1 MQFKDTHNEN
11 IFKQKNTKLYYLHI
25 CNKTL
30 LYSAF
35 FLQYLLN
42 ELILGW
48 IKHNN
53 EPIVPIIIKQIKN
66 NHSGI

>member
-35 FLQYLLN
+35 FLQYLL
-42 ELILGW
+42 
-48 IKHNN
+48 
-53 EPIVPIIIKQIKN
+53 
-66 NHSGI
+66 